1 MAPLPSLRLT
11 VEPMAFPADCV
22 IVPVPVAVRVTEV
35 VPEAL
40 APTAILPLAAVDLS
54 VKFVVDE
61 TMPVVATLPA
71 DDRVKAPAVAVS
83 PAVLMSVLLL
93 TVPEPSV
100 PDTARMPPE
109 LVIVVAPVSFKT
121 IVLA

>member
-1 MAPLPSLRLT
+1 LT
-11 VEPMAFPADCV
+11 VEPMTLPADCV

-40 APTAILPLAAVDLS
+40 APRAMLPLAAVDLS
-54 VKFVVDE
+54 VKLVVDE
-61 TMPVVATLPA
+61 TTPVVATLPA
-71 DDRVKAPAVAVS
+71 EERVKAPAVAVK
-83 PAVLMSVLLL
+83 PELLMSVLLL

-100 PDTARMPPE
+100 PDTARPPPE
-109 LVIVVAPVSFKT
+109 LVIVVAPVSVNT